1 MIGVFAHN
9 ILSPRKHISKTYIVE
24 IDIPLTE
31 EMVLGFKDGVE
42 LIDGVCKASQLEI
55 LDKYRGKV
63 ILTEGRYHQIKR
75 MFGNYGAKVVS
86 LNRVAMG
93 NLELPK
99 DLDVGEIRELN
110 EDEIDKIKENS
121 ITK

>member
-1 MIGVFAHN
+1 M
-9 ILSPRKHISKTYIVE
+9 T
-24 IDIPLTE
+24 D
-31 EMVLGFKDGVE
+31 EMALGFKKGVK

-55 LDKYRGKV
+55 LDEYIGKV

-99 DLDVGEIRELN
+99 DLGVGEIRELN
-110 EDEIDKIKENS
+110 DVELDKIRENS